1 MIDVPE
7 EPRIPLYNYLL
18 DLVESRDKKE
28 ASIYINNCGWLV
40 EELWNEIM
48 FENRQSKHTRFEIAK
63 ILDISP
69 TMIYAYKTNR
79 KAISIQ
85 MLYQFLLLWKDYCK
99 KTDYGVQR
107 KWRQLFELDNWKLS
121 THSKHH
127 GVKLPRNIT
136 PKLSYFMGW
145 FVGDGHMKET
155 SNYLIKI
162 SEKSTDQLNQVLRP
176 LFIDL
181 FSVDPPLFKRYMGG
195 FALQV
200 GCKPIYRFIKN
211 VLKLKVGVIPEIV
224 WQLDSVNKI
233 HFLMGVFDSEG
244 HVIPTSPNHRVVISQ
259 SDHGFLND
267 VRRLFLDVGIIFL
280 SPIKHTTT
288 LGIWH
293 SIQIRKKSDLLKF
306 CSEARSYHVD
316 KNKKLQNLVK
326 EIEQKRQY

>member
-1 MIDVPE
+1 MIDIPE

-28 ASIYINNCGWLV
+28 ASVYITNCGWLV
-40 EELWNEIM
+40 EELWNDIIPK
-48 FENRQSKHTRFEIAK
+48 NRQGKKTRYEIAN
-63 ILDISP
+63 ILDISS
-69 TMIYAYKTNR
+69 TMIYAYKNNR
-79 KAISIQ
+79 KAISVQ
-85 MLYQFLLLWKDYCK
+85 MLYKLLLLWKGQCK
-99 KTDYGVQR
+99 KTDYDVQK
-107 KWRQLFELDNWKLS
+107 KWQQLFELDDWKLS

-127 GVKLPRNIT
+127 DVQLPKHIT

-145 FVGDGHMKET
+145 FVGDGHMNEAG
-155 SNYLIKI
+155 SYLIKI
-162 SEKSTDQLNQVLRP
+162 SEKSTYQLNHVLRP

-181 FSVDPPLFKRYMGG
+181 FSVNPPIFRRYMGG

-200 GCKPIYRFIKN
+200 GCKPLYRFIKN

-224 WQLDSVNKI
+224 WQFDSTNKI

-259 SDHGFLND
+259 SDLDFLND
-267 VRRLFLDVGIIFL
+267 VRKLFLDVGIIFL
-280 SPIKHTTT
+280 SPVKHTSK

-306 CSEARSYHVD
+306 CSKARSYHVD
-316 KNKKLQNLVK
+316 KNKKIHNLVK
-326 EIEQKRQY
+326 EIEQKR